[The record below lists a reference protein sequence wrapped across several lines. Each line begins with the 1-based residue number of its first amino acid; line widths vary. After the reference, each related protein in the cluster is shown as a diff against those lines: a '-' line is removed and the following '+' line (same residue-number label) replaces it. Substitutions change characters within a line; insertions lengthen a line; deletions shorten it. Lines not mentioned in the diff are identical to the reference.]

1 MCSTLYLYIRHN
13 SAYNLDRVTSA
24 ISGKTRCNWLPQL
37 TMALAINRLN
47 GKLLYV
53 PTMGNAPLYGT
64 TCWDTRDTRDTCLQ
78 NKFGNIL
85 WVYNCNWNGMT
96 MAAQW
101 VYTQHTMVG
110 HKLPR
115 HTETA
120 RRRCSRC
127 AGPAPA
133 ARAPTLPLDFRRPT
147 TMKTCGNMEYGE

>member
-1 MCSTLYLYIRHN
+1 MYSRPN
-13 SAYNLDRVTSA
+13 SAYNPDRVTSA

-47 GKLLYV
+47 EITVCPNYGQRSALWHYLLGH
-53 PTMGNAPLYGT
+53 TRHARHLLT
-64 TCWDTRDTRDTCLQ
+64 THI
-78 NKFGNIL
+78 GNIL

-133 ARAPTLPLDFRRPT
+133 ARAPTLPLGLRRPT